1 MAAKKTGIHAFIK
14 RGVLTIPDTK
24 EAKDLLRT
32 HLKELLDPFQK
43 AYDAGEIDSRAIR
56 KELPFNKLFIGDIEK
71 DLTGVGKYFTE
82 KKNIGFGKSGK
93 YREHFLSDILTSKTG
108 AIPKEDIAQ
117 NYGPKRLSKLG
128 IPKGKFE
135 DHHILFRTL
144 FEPFYDGLSE
154 KRQLEMTE
162 HLIQQKFPLGNV
174 LGNLEAVDKELHTKL
189 EDSIHT
195 WAQQNNI
202 QVTPGEKGWS
212 NFKRTPE
219 GKLSYVAGGALP
231 EEFNQALIKNKD
243 PSKVSKL
250 LEQYKTKFITKAKQ
264 LDFSG
269 KSFGER
275 LFAVTE
281 FAELVT
287 PDLRSKAA
295 EAVHAHELVEE
306 VKTGKKARTVE
317 QIIQGFKEK
326 ADEYAARSNL
336 LMYKDKIVDG
346 KRVPLDAEDL
356 STNLNAKPKGK
367 VRELLKPIAKGAGKV
382 LRNPLVKGAI
392 GAIPVA
398 GFLGESAVAGTHI
411 KKAIDDP
418 NKQNIGK
425 AVGSTMVAAD
435 QFPLTMGMAG
445 EFGNRLVRQMTGVD
459 QAAQI
464 STKNRKLFRHGGNKE
479 EKAEVRKQREL
490 MLEMLQQQHKNKE
503 FETGG
508 R

>member
-174 LGNLEAVDKELHTKL
+174 LGNLEAIDKELHTKL

-212 NFKRTPE
+212 NFKRTPD

-250 LEQYKTKFITKAKQ
+250 LEQYKTKFITKAKEKE
-264 LDFSG
+264 LFFHAFISFS
-269 KSFGER
+269 S
-275 LFAVTE
+275 
-281 FAELVT
+281 
-287 PDLRSKAA
+287 
-295 EAVHAHELVEE
+295 
-306 VKTGKKARTVE
+306 
-317 QIIQGFKEK
+317 
-326 ADEYAARSNL
+326 
-336 LMYKDKIVDG
+336 
-346 KRVPLDAEDL
+346 VPLQ
-356 STNLNAKPKGK
+356 NA
-367 VRELLKPIAKGAGKV
+367 PIV
-382 LRNPLVKGAI
+382 
-392 GAIPVA
+392 
-398 GFLGESAVAGTHI
+398 
-411 KKAIDDP
+411 
-418 NKQNIGK
+418 
-425 AVGSTMVAAD
+425 
-435 QFPLTMGMAG
+435 
-445 EFGNRLVRQMTGVD
+445 
-459 QAAQI
+459 
-464 STKNRKLFRHGGNKE
+464 
-479 EKAEVRKQREL
+479 
-490 MLEMLQQQHKNKE
+490 
-503 FETGG
+503 
-508 R
+508 